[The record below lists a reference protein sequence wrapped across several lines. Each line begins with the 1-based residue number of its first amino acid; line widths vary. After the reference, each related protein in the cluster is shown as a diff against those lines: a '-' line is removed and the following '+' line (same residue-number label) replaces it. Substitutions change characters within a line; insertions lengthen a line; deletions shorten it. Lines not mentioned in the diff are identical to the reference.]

1 MKDYKE
7 LYPFQLCESEENNKL
22 ITLLHKKK
30 KPTIIEKIFF
40 KKYINKVYKI
50 DLDEIGS
57 FVWQQIDGKNSVGDI
72 ILKTEKQFGE
82 KVQNAD
88 ERVTLF
94 MQQLHKNKFIQLFQ
108 RK

>member
-1 MKDYKE
+1 MTDYKY
-7 LYPFQLCESEENNKL
+7 LYPVQSCESEVNNEL

-30 KPTIIEKIFF
+30 KPTFIEKTFF
-40 KKYINKVYKI
+40 KKYINKIYKI

-57 FVWQQIDGKNSVGDI
+57 FVWQQINGKNSIGDI
-72 ILKTEKQFGE
+72 INATENKFGE
-82 KVQNAD
+82 KVKPTE

-94 MQQLHKNKFIQLFQ
+94 IKQLHKNKFIQLFQ